1 MTTPERTALFRN
13 RRGLPF
19 LAALLP
25 AVLAC
30 GFQWAG
36 ARPSGCAAAPVRSPL
51 AFHQY
56 LLNLG
61 PVEPLAVHFGTFRFT
76 NTSSETIELRDLRTS
91 CGCLTQQLV
100 KKEFAP
106 GEEGEFS
113 LLIRTANQTPGPK
126 QYLCTAVTGPVG
138 RPDVQF
144 ETELSFRIELPERSV
159 TLQPRALAF
168 FQPGQEVIENIVQ
181 VRDLRDRRLNVVRV
195 TADSPF
201 VEAEV
206 VPAARPPASD
216 GFDDGVVAQI
226 QVRIGEV
233 PSGRHSASVRIE
245 TDDPAFPVLK
255 LPIQVTGALTNAAA
269 EPEFS
274 NATAEDKS
282 P

>member
-1 MTTPERTALFRN
+1 MTPPERTGVFQQ

-19 LAALLP
+19 LVALLP

-30 GFQWAG
+30 GFQFAG
-36 ARPSGCAAAPVRSPL
+36 TRPTRCAAAAVRSPL

-168 FQPGQEVIENIVQ
+168 FQPGREVIENLVQ

-201 VEAEV
+201 IEAEV
-206 VPAARPPASD
+206 VPATRPVSD
-216 GFDDGVVAQI
+216 GFDEGIVAQI

-245 TDDPAFPVLK
+245 TDDPNFPVLK

-274 NATAEDKS
+274 NASVEDKS